1 MANALTN
8 DMTVGSPIKHIIKFT
23 IPLLIGNIFQVLYN
37 MVDTIIVGRTISVE
51 ALAAVGAAGAI
62 TFLIVGFALGF
73 TNGLSIIV
81 AQRFGAND
89 MDGVRRSVGTGLI
102 LAAMASVVLTA
113 VSMLSARSLLQFM
126 HTPDNI
132 INDSYNYIIVIYAG
146 IVFQVFYNYISCVI
160 RALGDSRT
168 PLYFLLISSII
179 NIILDLVFILN
190 FQMGVAGAGLATIIA
205 QAISGLLCLLYVG
218 KKFPELHLKKSDFK
232 WDSKFSLRHLGL
244 AVPMAFQMSVTAIG
258 VMIVQAV
265 LNSFGSTVIAGYTA
279 ANKIEQLVS
288 QPQISFGV
296 TMATFVGQNYGAMRE
311 KRIREGVN
319 KCALL
324 VLGFTVII
332 VALVLIFSRQIAG
345 IFIDS
350 GTSGDL
356 RESVTLYT
364 QNYFYVA
371 GVFYFALGLLFVYRN
386 SLQGM
391 GNSGIVLCGSAVEL
405 IARIVLSLVL
415 ANTLTGMFGEFYG
428 YLGVCASGP
437 IAWLSACTLFM
448 ISYFIK
454 VKKLPEVFEKQRQF
468 KEYDKS
474 AAIE

>member
-102 LAAMASVVLTA
+102 LATMASVVLTA

-168 PLYFLLISSII
+168 PVSY
-179 NIILDLVFILN
+179 
-190 FQMGVAGAGLATIIA
+190 T
-205 QAISGLLCLLYVG
+205 
-218 KKFPELHLKKSDFK
+218 HLT
-232 WDSKFSLRHLGL
+232 L
-244 AVPMAFQMSVTAIG
+244 PT
-258 VMIVQAV
+258 
-265 LNSFGSTVIAGYTA
+265 N
-279 ANKIEQLVS
+279 
-288 QPQISFGV
+288 
-296 TMATFVGQNYGAMRE
+296 RE
-311 KRIREGVN
+311 V
-319 KCALL
+319 
-324 VLGFTVII
+324 
-332 VALVLIFSRQIAG
+332 
-345 IFIDS
+345 
-350 GTSGDL
+350 
-356 RESVTLYT
+356 
-364 QNYFYVA
+364 
-371 GVFYFALGLLFVYRN
+371 
-386 SLQGM
+386 
-391 GNSGIVLCGSAVEL
+391 
-405 IARIVLSLVL
+405 
-415 ANTLTGMFGEFYG
+415 
-428 YLGVCASGP
+428 
-437 IAWLSACTLFM
+437 
-448 ISYFIK
+448 
-454 VKKLPEVFEKQRQF
+454 
-468 KEYDKS
+468 
-474 AAIE
+474 

>member
-190 FQMGVAGAGLATIIA
+190 FHMGVAGAGLADR
-205 QAISGLLCLLYVG
+205 
-218 KKFPELHLKKSDFK
+218 KS
-232 WDSKFSLRHLGL
+232 
-244 AVPMAFQMSVTAIG
+244 VV
-258 VMIVQAV
+258 
-265 LNSFGSTVIAGYTA
+265 
-279 ANKIEQLVS
+279 
-288 QPQISFGV
+288 
-296 TMATFVGQNYGAMRE
+296 
-311 KRIREGVN
+311 
-319 KCALL
+319 
-324 VLGFTVII
+324 
-332 VALVLIFSRQIAG
+332 
-345 IFIDS
+345 
-350 GTSGDL
+350 
-356 RESVTLYT
+356 
-364 QNYFYVA
+364 
-371 GVFYFALGLLFVYRN
+371 
-386 SLQGM
+386 
-391 GNSGIVLCGSAVEL
+391 
-405 IARIVLSLVL
+405 
-415 ANTLTGMFGEFYG
+415 
-428 YLGVCASGP
+428 
-437 IAWLSACTLFM
+437 
-448 ISYFIK
+448 
-454 VKKLPEVFEKQRQF
+454 
-468 KEYDKS
+468 
-474 AAIE
+474 

>member
-190 FQMGVAGAGLATIIA
+190 GLATIIA

-371 GVFYFALGLLFVYRN
+371 GVFYFAL

>member
-190 FQMGVAGAGLATIIA
+190 FHMGVAGAAP
-205 QAISGLLCLLYVG
+205 Q
-218 KKFPELHLKKSDFK
+218 KKRF
-232 WDSKFSLRHLGL
+232 
-244 AVPMAFQMSVTAIG
+244 
-258 VMIVQAV
+258 
-265 LNSFGSTVIAGYTA
+265 
-279 ANKIEQLVS
+279 
-288 QPQISFGV
+288 
-296 TMATFVGQNYGAMRE
+296 
-311 KRIREGVN
+311 
-319 KCALL
+319 
-324 VLGFTVII
+324 
-332 VALVLIFSRQIAG
+332 
-345 IFIDS
+345 
-350 GTSGDL
+350 
-356 RESVTLYT
+356 
-364 QNYFYVA
+364 
-371 GVFYFALGLLFVYRN
+371 
-386 SLQGM
+386 
-391 GNSGIVLCGSAVEL
+391 
-405 IARIVLSLVL
+405 
-415 ANTLTGMFGEFYG
+415 
-428 YLGVCASGP
+428 
-437 IAWLSACTLFM
+437 
-448 ISYFIK
+448 
-454 VKKLPEVFEKQRQF
+454 
-468 KEYDKS
+468 
-474 AAIE
+474 